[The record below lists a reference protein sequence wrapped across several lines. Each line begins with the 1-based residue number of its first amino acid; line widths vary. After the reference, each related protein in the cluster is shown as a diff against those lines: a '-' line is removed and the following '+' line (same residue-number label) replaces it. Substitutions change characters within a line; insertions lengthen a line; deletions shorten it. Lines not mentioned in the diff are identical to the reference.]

1 MFWPALMK
9 ARALLRRLWIAFL
22 FCSGLLRWAK
32 WRLAARGGIVVL
44 TFHRVLSD
52 ADFALTNSPLGMA
65 VRERTFE
72 QLAQHLAREYDTVD
86 LGVGAPEWT
95 RGGSQPRIA
104 ITFDDGWAD
113 NATTAFPIARR
124 QGLPWTIFVCP
135 ERVGRPFPFWPE
147 RVVALWRIAEC
158 RGMTRQLLQMLSE
171 EVEPG
176 APDAGRLG
184 REKTLKSFIERLKT
198 FSAEQRN
205 AVMSRMAEYISPGL
219 DTADTVD
226 VTMTWQEIEGMACC
240 GVTIGSHT
248 LSHPILT
255 RISRFE
261 AQREI
266 TESKRVIER
275 KLRRECGLFAY
286 PNSEWSLRV
295 REQVAQ
301 AGYEMAFAYGPGVWT
316 RDSDP
321 FVIPRINIWEGH
333 LVGPAGRFSRKAFE
347 YAVFWKAYR
356 TKNTLPV
363 RTRGVEAKQGA
374 AAKENRTSPFNRF
387 KSAERRG

>member
-32 WRLAARGGIVVL
+32 WRLAA
-44 TFHRVLSD
+44 
-52 ADFALTNSPLGMA
+52 
-65 VRERTFE
+65 
-72 QLAQHLAREYDTVD
+72 
-86 LGVGAPEWT
+86 
-95 RGGSQPRIA
+95 
-104 ITFDDGWAD
+104 
-113 NATTAFPIARR
+113 
-124 QGLPWTIFVCP
+124 
-135 ERVGRPFPFWPE
+135 RPFPFWPE

-255 RISRFE
+255 RISPFE
-261 AQREI
+261 AQ
-266 TESKRVIER
+266 
-275 KLRRECGLFAY
+275 
-286 PNSEWSLRV
+286 
-295 REQVAQ
+295 
-301 AGYEMAFAYGPGVWT
+301 
-316 RDSDP
+316 
-321 FVIPRINIWEGH
+321 
-333 LVGPAGRFSRKAFE
+333 
-347 YAVFWKAYR
+347 
-356 TKNTLPV
+356 
-363 RTRGVEAKQGA
+363 
-374 AAKENRTSPFNRF
+374 
-387 KSAERRG
+387 

>member
-1 MFWPALMK
+1 MFWPRLMK

-32 WRLAARGGIVVL
+32 WRLAARDGIVVL

-52 ADFALTNSPLGMA
+52 ADFELTNSPPGMA

-72 QLAQHLAREYDTVD
+72 QLAEHLAREYKTVD
-86 LGVGAPEWT
+86 LGAGAPEWT
-95 RGGSQPRIA
+95 GGQSRPRIA

-113 NATTAFPIARR
+113 NATTAFPIVRK
-124 QGLPWTIFVCP
+124 QGLPWTIFICP

-158 RGMTRQLLQMLSE
+158 RGLTRQLLQLLSE
-171 EVEPG
+171 EVEG
-176 APDAGRLG
+176 TSDARRLAA
-184 REKTLKSFIERLKT
+184 EKTLKSFIERLKT

-219 DTADTVD
+219 DTADTID
-226 VTMTWQEIEGMACC
+226 ATMTWDEIDRMVCR

-255 RISRFE
+255 RISRSE

-266 TESKRVIER
+266 TESKRVLER

-295 REQVAQ
+295 RDQVAQ
-301 AGYEMAFAYGPGVWT
+301 AGYAMAFAYGPGVWT

-333 LVGPAGRFSRKAFE
+333 LVGPSGSFSRKAFE
-347 YAVFWKAYR
+347 YAVLWKAYR
-356 TKNTLPV
+356 SKNTLPV
-363 RTRGVEAKQGA
+363 RTRGVEANRAA
-374 AAKENRTSPFNRF
+374 AAKRNGLSRF
-387 KSAERRG
+387 ARGRP